1 MRKEG
6 KKDKM
11 LNLSWWDSFLEAA
24 RRSTPN
30 ILTMIF
36 FQFVQLLNI
45 YFIGQIGSEY
55 LAGVG
60 MGNMLLN
67 VFIFALSQGLNGT
80 VETFISWAL
89 GAKDYDLCGVRLNQ
103 ARIILMVVLIPFI
116 IMFLYVDKILIAI
129 KQDEWVSEIARNYVV
144 WTLPGVLSLVQF
156 DCMKRFLQ
164 VIDYSHVSTI
174 I

>member
-1 MRKEG
+1 MHTKNKSSVSDAVEADDAYVAQTTDLDSQ
-6 KKDKM
+6 KSDK
-11 LNLSWWDSFLEAA
+11 LDLSWGQSFWEAA

-45 YFIGQIGSEY
+45 FYIGQIGSEY

-67 VFIFALSQGLNGT
+67 VCIFAFSNGFNGT

-89 GAKDYDLCGVRLNQ
+89 GSND
-103 ARIILMVVLIPFI
+103 F
-116 IMFLYVDKILIAI
+116 
-129 KQDEWVSEIARNYVV
+129 
-144 WTLPGVLSLVQF
+144 
-156 DCMKRFLQ
+156 
-164 VIDYSHVSTI
+164 
-174 I
+174 